1 MGILNSSY
9 HAEIIVSS
17 EGFQCVYGLLTLK
30 DFSVFISIGN
40 IILFCLLMCK
50 APGSA
55 KLLEAAGPEVMS
67 SSWKCKALVKHHKT
81 EWSSA
86 RR

>member
-1 MGILNSSY
+1 
-9 HAEIIVSS
+9 VSS
-17 EGFQCVYGLLTLK
+17 EGFQFFYGMLTWK

-55 KLLEAAGPEVMS
+55 KLLEAAGPEVLS
-67 SSWKCKALVKHHKT
+67 SSRKCKASQQSPYHSEFHRIPT
-81 EWSSA
+81 HIQASQ
-86 RR
+86 